1 MSEAECVYDE
11 LVKVCEVEWAVIA
24 VRFDVQV
31 DVVHGETVVVER
43 KGWEEGNISL
53 G

>member
-1 MSEAECVYDE
+1 MSEAECVDDE
-11 LVKVCEVEWAVIA
+11 LVKVLEVEGAVIA
-24 VRFDVQV
+24 VRCDVQV

-43 KGWEEGNISL
+43 QGMEQENISL